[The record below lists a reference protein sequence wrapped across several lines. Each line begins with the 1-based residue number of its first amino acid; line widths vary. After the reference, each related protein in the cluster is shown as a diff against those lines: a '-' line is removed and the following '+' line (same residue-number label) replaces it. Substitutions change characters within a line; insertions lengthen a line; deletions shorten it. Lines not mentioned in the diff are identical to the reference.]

1 LSKSAFP
8 ISSDREAGI
17 LVAQLGARRHYAV
30 PLAFHA
36 HGKLQR
42 LCTDV
47 LVHSPSIQRTLRLA
61 SELLGKAELR
71 RLADRQSGVGLPRS
85 RTHSFPLFGLHYKWR
100 AQRARSAQAR
110 TANWLWGGER
120 FARLCAGQLDASTS
134 AVYAF
139 TSAALELFQAARD
152 QGIKCWLD
160 HATAPRGFEVGL
172 IQEESRHFP
181 GWSGRPVEDALTDSY
196 LARQRAEL
204 ALADLIVCG
213 SSFAKRAIEAEGVAS
228 ERILVVPLGVADHLY
243 ADRRLASYE
252 DHRGLRV
259 LYVGGDG
266 LRKGIGY
273 LSQALDMLG
282 RDDFEVRAAGDLD
295 LSRLA
300 LAQLSSRM
308 RLLGTVPRSDMPALF
323 RWADVLVLPSISD
336 TFGMVI
342 LEAMAAGLVVI
353 ASENTAA
360 PDILRHGT
368 DGFVV
373 PIRDPAAISSAL
385 QAMASDHDLMRAM
398 GRAARERAGEF
409 TVSRYGE
416 RLMAALGLTVPDGFI
431 STSEAQG

>member
-1 LSKSAFP
+1 MNTPASL
-8 ISSDREAGI
+8 IRNNEEASI
-17 LVAQLGARRHYAV
+17 LVAQLGARRHFAV

-42 LCTDV
+42 LCTDL
-47 LVHSPSIQRTLRLA
+47 LVHSQPMQRALRLA
-61 SELLGKAELR
+61 SKVIGKAELR
-71 RLADRQSGVGLPRS
+71 RLADRQSGLGLPRS
-85 RTHSFPLFGLHYKWR
+85 RTHSFTLFGLRYKWQG
-100 AQRARSAQAR
+100 QRARTAEAR
-110 TANWLWGGER
+110 TANWIWGGER
-120 FARLCAGQLDASTS
+120 FAQLCAGQLDESTS
-134 AVYAF
+134 AVYGF
-139 TSAALELFQAARD
+139 TSAALELFQAARMR
-152 QGIKCWLD
+152 GITCWLD

-172 IQEESRHFP
+172 IQQESRHFP
-181 GWSGRPVEDALTDSY
+181 GWSGRPVEDSLTERY

-204 ALADLIVCG
+204 DLADMIVCG

-228 ERILVVPLGVADHLY
+228 DRILVVPLGVADHLY
-243 ADRRLASYE
+243 AERRLASCD
-252 DHRGLRV
+252 DHPGLRV

-273 LSQALDMLG
+273 LSQALDALG
-282 RDDFEVRAAGDLD
+282 RDDVEVRAAGDLE

-308 RLLGTVPRSDMPALF
+308 TLLGTVPRSEMPALF
-323 RWADVLVLPSISD
+323 RWADVLVLPSVSD

-360 PDILRHGT
+360 PDILRHGE

-373 PIRDPAAISSAL
+373 PIRDPAAIATAL
-385 QAMASDHDLMRAM
+385 ELLASDHDLMREM

-416 RLMAALGLTVPDGFI
+416 RLMTALGLDVR
-431 STSEAQG
+431 ENRA

>member
-1 LSKSAFP
+1 MSAV
-8 ISSDREAGI
+8 IGEGV

-36 HGKLQR
+36 QGQLQQ
-42 LCTDV
+42 LCTDLLISSPGIAGLLRKSGRALRIPE
-47 LVHSPSIQRTLRLA
+47 LV
-61 SELLGKAELR
+61 
-71 RLADRQSGVGLPRS
+71 RLADRQSGLTLPHERIH
-85 RTHSFPLFGLHYKWR
+85 TFPIFGLRYKWQGRR
-100 AQRARSAQAR
+100 AKTAEER

-120 FARLCAGQLDASTS
+120 FARICARKFDSRTK

-139 TSAALELFQAARD
+139 SSAAKELFEASR
-152 QGIKCWLD
+152 GRGVECWLD

-172 IQEESRHFP
+172 IQEEAERFT
-181 GWSGRPVEDALTDSY
+181 GWSSRSVDDALTSRY

-204 ALADLIVCG
+204 ELADLVVCG
-213 SSFAKRAIEAEGVAS
+213 SSFAKRAIEAEGVAR
-228 ERILVVPLGVADHLY
+228 EKVLVVPLGVADHLY
-243 ADRRLASYE
+243 ANRRIGNYE
-252 DHRGLRV
+252 KHSGLRV

-273 LSQALDMLG
+273 LLEALNSLDR
-282 RDDFEVRAAGDLD
+282 RDIEVRAAGNLE
-295 LSRLA
+295 LSDHALERLRR
-300 LAQLSSRM
+300 RM
-308 RLLGTVPRSDMPALF
+308 ELLGTVPRSIMPALF
-323 RWADVLVLPSISD
+323 RWADVLVLPSVSD

-353 ASENTAA
+353 ASQNTAA

-373 PIRDPAAISSAL
+373 PIRNPPAIACAL
-385 QAMASDHDLMRAM
+385 NILASNHELMQEM

-416 RLMAALGLTVPDGFI
+416 RLMAALGVA
-431 STSEAQG
+431 SS